1 MENSIRVGSAGR
13 SYFGPKCYGEYIAV
27 RWPQCVPPAQSYVG
41 VKRDDESSDQATA
54 KVVPFPARTDC
65 KSADECDPGD
75 NWMEGSAGLLEVDE
89 IKRKSK

>member
-1 MENSIRVGSAGR
+1 
-13 SYFGPKCYGEYIAV
+13 
-27 RWPQCVPPAQSYVG
+27 VPPAQSHVG

-65 KSADECDPGD
+65 KSADECDPRD
-75 NWMEGSAGLLEVDE
+75 NCLKDTLEVDE

>member
-13 SYFGPKCYGEYIAV
+13 NYFGPKCYGEYIAV

-54 KVVPFPARTDC
+54 KVCASQHARIVSRRM
-65 KSADECDPGD
+65 SAIRATTGWKE
-75 NWMEGSAGLLEVDE
+75 ARAALEVDE